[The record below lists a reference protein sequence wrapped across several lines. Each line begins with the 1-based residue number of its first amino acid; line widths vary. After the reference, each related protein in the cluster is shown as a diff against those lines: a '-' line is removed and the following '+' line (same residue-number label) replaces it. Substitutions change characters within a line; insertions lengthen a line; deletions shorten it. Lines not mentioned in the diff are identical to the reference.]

1 MKAEGLAVWIG
12 ENGTG
17 ERILKRVNGIE
28 WVLVTMVDGWVAI
41 FRKEGG
47 ELRPV
52 MQAASIDKAMDYIGR
67 FEPTPARGQR
77 LA

>member
-1 MKAEGLAVWIG
+1 MKTEDLAAWIG

-47 ELRPV
+47 ELRPAI
-52 MQAASIDKAMDYIGR
+52 QAASIDKAMGCICR

>member
-1 MKAEGLAVWIG
+1 MKTEDLAAWIG

-47 ELRPV
+47 ELRPAI
-52 MQAASIDKAMDYIGR
+52 QAASIEKAMDCIVR